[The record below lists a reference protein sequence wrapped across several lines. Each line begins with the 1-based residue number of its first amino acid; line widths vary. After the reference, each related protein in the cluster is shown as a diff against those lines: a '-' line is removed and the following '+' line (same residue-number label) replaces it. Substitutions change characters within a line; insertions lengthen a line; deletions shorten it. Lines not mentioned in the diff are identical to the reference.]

1 MSTALLDSHR
11 LTIHGSSG
19 TGTSAPNKRIAN
31 MSTEHPANE
40 SHGKDKIITIV
51 VNAKSREVAG
61 KEITFEQVVDLAN
74 LGPRGENIVFTVTYK
89 RGHGDKPEGSMVEGD
104 VIKVKDG
111 MLFHVT
117 RTDKS

>member
-1 MSTALLDSHR
+1 MNSEQQQEEK
-11 LTIHGSSG
+11 
-19 TGTSAPNKRIAN
+19 PK
-31 MSTEHPANE
+31 
-40 SHGKDKIITIV
+40 KDTVLTIV
-51 VNAKSREVAG
+51 VNGKKREFVG
-61 KEITFEQVVDLAN
+61 KEITFEQVVDLAS

-89 RGHGDKPEGSMVEGD
+89 RGHGDKPEGSMIEGD